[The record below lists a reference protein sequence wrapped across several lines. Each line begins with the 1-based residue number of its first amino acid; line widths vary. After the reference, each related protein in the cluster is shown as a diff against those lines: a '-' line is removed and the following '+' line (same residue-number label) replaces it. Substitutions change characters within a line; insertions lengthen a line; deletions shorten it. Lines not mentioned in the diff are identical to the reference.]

1 MIRSWKGPIDMSK
14 DAKEAETKVTKAGAV
29 ELDEKELDDVAG
41 GTVQSLSSAEQASTT
56 QTADGKY
63 VVKKLVGRPN

>member
-14 DAKEAETKVTKAGAV
+14 EATETEKEVTKAGAV
-29 ELDEKELDDVAG
+29 ELDEKALDDVAG
-41 GTVQSLSSAEQASTT
+41 GTLQSLSSAEQDSTM

-63 VVKKLVGRPN
+63 VVSKLVGRPK